1 MAYGLKYTAEFQNRR
16 KWFYRVQ
23 VYQRDYS
30 GASKT
35 MGDLCGCVLEVQGN
49 MGDIIS
55 PIVKTQLRFSL
66 VDSYDK
72 TDTAQVKYGNWQ
84 EFYTPDAT
92 LYKVV
97 LSEAETGNSYTDIW
111 AGYITPDSWQEDL
124 DYRGAITVTARDN
137 IGHLKDFPF
146 KAEGRVA
153 PDANGLVDV
162 NSIFLGAMDVI
173 EFPMTYSLQQ
183 GGTHEGSTY
192 APYEIVAQD
201 GTKLWNA
208 KVNVA
213 LFDGMNWYEVFEQ
226 TLEAMGYAFR
236 FVGKSIC
243 TIGCLRNMPR
253 LNNSFEETGTQEL
266 EFYGGTLELD
276 PAVKRIE
283 EEQDYKQEG
292 EVGFE
297 VFKGLEFAADTTYKC
312 ETTGNTRPGG
322 GSISYPEH
330 DATMN
335 AVTGKGQTGWDVGSG
350 LFNPAHRAIS
360 GEIIRS
366 EGEEGWQNYAF
377 LASNQVIRSG
387 VTPPSATFRFR
398 TRTSALKVKFKFT
411 EYIVAKEFQYGTGN
425 YYDVYNYSLNT
436 IKYYVMYSDG
446 TTTRYW
452 DGSKWDQNAIL
463 LEAEFD
469 SQHAFETDFIINLS
483 ECRDLADGGVIAV
496 TFNQVVYK
504 CWDYGGHGCYARLK
518 YAGAELAGTNALKS
532 NKVTTINDDTYNVML
547 KRKPLFGVLSKEMA
561 FVNPK
566 NYLAG
571 MFYYATYGGYPDLLP
586 YMMKFNDQTDAY
598 LVPLPVLI
606 HQQILCYYFGASRV
620 LTGNCSAV
628 KELTGRGH
636 YDFNKLATYKGRK
649 YLFQGG
655 TFDLVSGIIS
665 NACFREFM
673 DYDDLWDGAPPSY
686 SEDVIYNG

>member
-124 DYRGAITVTARDN
+124 DYRGAVTITARDN

-201 GTKLWNA
+201 GTKLWDA

-253 LNNSFEETGTQEL
+253 LNNSFDETGTQEL

-283 EEQDYKQEG
+283 EEQDYKEDG
-292 EVGFE
+292 EVSFE
-297 VFKGLEFAADTTYKC
+297 LLKGLQFGNTTTYRCK
-312 ETTGNTRPGG
+312 TDGNTLPGG
-322 GSISYPEH
+322 GVVYVPEH
-330 DATMN
+330 DADMN
-335 AVTGKGQTGWDVGSG
+335 LVTAKGQTGWEPGSG
-350 LFNPAHRAIS
+350 MFDPSLYEADIFVKRA
-360 GEIIRS
+360 
-366 EGEEGWQNYAF
+366 EGEDGWRNYAF
-377 LASNQVIRSG
+377 IASNQVLNGSSP
-387 VTPPSATFRFR
+387 VASFSFQ
-398 TRTSALKVKFKFT
+398 TRTSAMKITVRFT
-411 EYIVAKEFQYGTGN
+411 PNAMTINNNGSDIGKMDGAAHYALAKIQ
-425 YYDVYNYSLNT
+425 
-436 IKYYVMYSDG
+436 YYVIYSDG
-446 TTTRYW
+446 TITRYW
-452 DGSKWDQNAIL
+452 NGGTWVSSSYIISKD
-463 LEAEFD
+463 FD
-469 SQHAFETDFIINLS
+469 SQNGYETDLEIEPG
-483 ECRDLADGGVIAV
+483 ECTEISSGTLTI
-496 TFNQVVYK
+496 TFGQIVYK
-504 CWDYGGHGCYARLK
+504 MWSEGGYGCYARV
-518 YAGAELAGTNALKS
+518 AEIKAEINSTTTLKS
-532 NKVTTINDDTYNVML
+532 NKVTTINNDNYNVML
-547 KRKPLFGVLSKEMA
+547 KRKPLFGALSREMSY
-561 FVNPK
+561 VKPE

-571 MFYYATYGGYPDLLP
+571 MFVYKTYGGYPDLLP
-586 YMMKFNDQTDAY
+586 YMMKFDDQTDAY

-636 YDFNKLATYKGRK
+636 YDFDKLATYKGRK

>member
-1 MAYGLKYTAEFQNRR
+1 MAYYIKYYAEFKND
-16 KWFYRVQ
+16 KGHYYRIN
-23 VYQRDYS
+23 VYQRDYL
-30 GASKT
+30 GPFMV

-66 VDSYDK
+66 VDSSDK
-72 TDTAQVKYGNWQ
+72 TDTETTKFGDWQ
-84 EFYTPDAT
+84 EFFTPDDT
-92 LYKVV
+92 LYKVE
-97 LSEAETGNSYTDIW
+97 LATGYTYGSLTTQW
-111 AGYITPDSWQEDL
+111 SGYITPDSWREDL
-124 DYRGAITVTARDN
+124 DYRGIITITARDN
-137 IGHLKDFPF
+137 IGHLKDFQF
-146 KAEGRVA
+146 NDNLSWAA
-153 PDANGLVDV
+153 PDENGLT
-162 NSIFLGAMDVI
+162 NIGELFLAAMQVI
-173 EFPMTYSLQQ
+173 DFPMSIEIERPGSLAYSPAVPV
-183 GGTHEGSTY
+183 TE
-192 APYEIVAQD
+192 D
-201 GTKLWNA
+201 GLLLTDHAW
-208 KVNVA
+208 VNTA
-213 LFDGMNWYEVFEQ
+213 LFDGMNWYDVLEQ
-226 TLEAMGYAFR
+226 TMEAIGYTFR
-236 FVGKSIC
+236 YVGNNKCVIA
-243 TIGCLRNMPR
+243 CLRNLPK
-253 LNNSFEETGTQEL
+253 LGNNTDQTHNQDL

-283 EEQDYKQEG
+283 EEQDYKQEN

-335 AVTGKGQTGWDVGSG
+335 AVTDKGQTGWDVGSG
-350 LFNPAHRAIS
+350 LFNPAHRLIS

-377 LASNQVIRSG
+377 IASNQVIRSG
-387 VTPPSATFRFR
+387 VTPPSATFRFK

-452 DGSKWDQNAIL
+452 DGSKWDQAATL

-483 ECRDLADGGVIAV
+483 ECRDLTDGGVIAV
-496 TFNQVVYK
+496 MFYQVIYK

-547 KRKPLFGVLSKEMA
+547 TRRPLFGALSKEMA
-561 FVNPK
+561 FVNPE

-571 MFYYATYGGYPDLLP
+571 MFRYPSGGGYPMAFP
-586 YMMKFNDQTDAY
+586 FKVKFSDQQNTS

-606 HQQILCYYFGASRV
+606 HEQILCYYYGAMRV
-620 LTGNCSAV
+620 LSGSAGM
-628 KELTGRGH
+628 KFKGLFN
-636 YDFNKLATYKGRK
+636 FNKICTYKSHN

-655 TFDLVSGIIS
+655 TLDCFTEIIT
-665 NACFREFM
+665 NAYFREYKR
-673 DYDDLWDGAPPSY
+673 YDTLWDGTPPSY
-686 SEDVIYNG
+686 DQEVKYND